1 MRILKII
8 IASYIGSNIGFLFG
22 EYVIVKI
29 AGEQFDMFTIL
40 TAGVVNIPPVLM
52 GSVLS
57 ALIGTIA
64 GVSFIKKGKIR
75 AVIGGSGA
83 FLGLAIATLMVYNI
97 NTFFKTYYLIYPLFV
112 FSGWELGMYAFRD
125 YLNMENPPNIKKEN

>member
-22 EYVIVKI
+22 EYVIVRI
-29 AGEQFDMFTIL
+29 AGEQFDMFSIL
-40 TAGVVNIPPVLM
+40 TAGVKDIPPVLM

-57 ALIGTIA
+57 ALIGTIT
-64 GVSFIKKGKIR
+64 GVSFIKKGKMR

-125 YLNMENPPNIKKEN
+125 YLNMENPPNTKKEN